1 MSIASILAFVL
12 AGVAFK
18 GPRDKADESPK
29 RTAYKA
35 LKAELSEVKGER
47 DRQYEA
53 NAAFIARIAA
63 LEDAIATANA
73 NARRDQ
79 ELIDIWRERALANVP
94 AVIAGPAGPDFR
106 PPRVARQQ
114 SLVEQTSRAALERQ
128 AQYAQYQAQAA
139 MAQQAQ
145 YQNAQNFYSQGQGLG
160 MLGAQSLIDAELWC
174 NCVPAR
180 HDMFLPRG

>member
-12 AGVAFK
+12 AGAAFK
-18 GPRDKADESPK
+18 GPRDKADESPT

-53 NAAFIARIAA
+53 NAGFIVRIGA
-63 LEDAIATANA
+63 LEDAIAVANA

-79 ELIDIWRERALANVP
+79 ELIDLWRERALGNVP
-94 AVIAGPAGPDFR
+94 AVI
-106 PPRVARQQ
+106 ARQQ
-114 SLVEQTSRAALERQ
+114 SLVEQNQR
-128 AQYAQYQAQAA
+128 QYQQA

-145 YQNAQNFYSQGQGLG
+145 QNQLAAYQGLG
-160 MLGAQSLIDAELWC
+160 NYQQALGAQMLGAQGLIDAELWC

-180 HDMFLPRG
+180 HDMLLPRG